1 MTYLVQ
7 NVLLFGRTLRQA
19 GLPVDTRRLTEIPLA
34 LEMIDLQ
41 AREEVYHTFRSLL
54 VQRARDIP
62 LFDTAFDLFW
72 RLAPLPTLVEKKRDS
87 QNRLT
92 TVQPDD
98 PFVPPP
104 AAQSP
109 KPDEEPV
116 ALEVKTYSPTQV
128 LRHKDFSEL
137 TREEIQEIHHLI
149 NEMDWTFGERRTRRF
164 RPGAGTCLD
173 LRQVL
178 RQSLKHQGEF
188 LQWPR
193 RIRKVNSRPL
203 VVLADVSGSM
213 ERYARVLLQM
223 IYALSRITG
232 AHTEAFV
239 FSTQLT
245 RITQQLHNQ
254 NIPQALAA
262 ISKEVEDWSGGTR
275 IGEALKNF
283 NFEWGRRV
291 LGHGAVTLLISDGW
305 DRGDAGMMQREMARL
320 QRLSYRLIWLNP
332 LLGQPAYQ
340 PLTRGMQIALPFI
353 DDFLPAHN
361 LASLEDLA
369 RYLTQLKP
377 AA

>member
-149 NEMDWTFGERRTRRF
+149 NEMDWSFGERRTRRF
-164 RPGAGTCLD
+164 RPGAGTRLD